1 MRGIHQS
8 VWMATIPETHYAPLD
23 KAVAVDVAIIGAGLT
38 GITSALLLKEA
49 GLTVAVLDAG
59 PIAAGVSGQTTA
71 KITSQHQ
78 LFYRYLLDHFG
89 REDAQIYA
97 DANQDAL
104 NQMKSWI
111 AAKHIE
117 CDLKESSAYV
127 FTESER
133 DVDMLKQEVDAAQSL
148 NLPASFTTETEL
160 PFPIKG
166 AMRFADQAQFHPRK
180 YLLALAQQIEGDGS
194 YIFEQTRAI
203 DITERNRCTVQTEMG
218 AVVAND
224 VIIAT
229 HFPITDLGPFSARL
243 TPMRHYAI
251 CVATDGKA
259 LQDMYISSEK
269 PIHSMRMY
277 QTATES
283 LLMVMGASH
292 RTGDVVHTES
302 HYNNLTNYVQS
313 HFGAHDVKYRWSS
326 QDLQSIDKVPYIG
339 RFSPISKHQYTA
351 TGFRAWGIT
360 HGTVAATILSDL
372 IQGKE
377 NPWQWLYTP
386 SRIKPATSAVEFV
399 KHNVQSA
406 KHLIVDRLK
415 KKQGLE
421 SLVPGEGKLIK
432 MDNQNVA
439 AYKDEDGNVL
449 TVSATCTHLGCLV
462 SWNSAEKS
470 WDCPCHG
477 SRFAPDG
484 KVLHAPAVKPLNKV

>member
-78 LFYRYLLDHFG
+78 LFYRYLIDHFG
-89 REDAQIYA
+89 REDAQLYA

-111 AAKHIE
+111 ATKHIA

-133 DVDMLKQEVDAAQSL
+133 DVDMLKQEVEAAQSL

-229 HFPITDLGPFSARL
+229 HFPI
-243 TPMRHYAI
+243 
-251 CVATDGKA
+251 
-259 LQDMYISSEK
+259 
-269 PIHSMRMY
+269 
-277 QTATES
+277 
-283 LLMVMGASH
+283 
-292 RTGDVVHTES
+292 
-302 HYNNLTNYVQS
+302 
-313 HFGAHDVKYRWSS
+313 
-326 QDLQSIDKVPYIG
+326 
-339 RFSPISKHQYTA
+339 
-351 TGFRAWGIT
+351 
-360 HGTVAATILSDL
+360 
-372 IQGKE
+372 
-377 NPWQWLYTP
+377 
-386 SRIKPATSAVEFV
+386 
-399 KHNVQSA
+399 
-406 KHLIVDRLK
+406 
-415 KKQGLE
+415 
-421 SLVPGEGKLIK
+421 
-432 MDNQNVA
+432 
-439 AYKDEDGNVL
+439 
-449 TVSATCTHLGCLV
+449 
-462 SWNSAEKS
+462 
-470 WDCPCHG
+470 
-477 SRFAPDG
+477 
-484 KVLHAPAVKPLNKV
+484 